1 MNIRT
6 GHILRLI
13 IVLGLISLFLLSV
26 ACKPLT
32 KPRVFNLSGKVVLEN
47 DSGDPAFDNVN
58 LSGIKVSL
66 YKPAS
71 PDSII
76 ARLKESY
83 PILGPDMEQP
93 MIFDPCK
100 ETPIKSTTTNTEGK
114 YEFKGIAIG
123 RYHLVFEKNGWG
135 RVTEYYV
142 HAGKSADRDGDD
154 SLSFQ
159 LRRTTIMYPIV
170 HLPAIV
176 NNEFTFEH
184 RHTYVVDGNVSFL
197 APVHFAGHS
206 RVELAQGSNID
217 FFEDLIYDDI
227 GNNFLTFTSL
237 SDAPDGKAPPLWGAI
252 RSHKENQTIRNW
264 TVENSVDGIVV
275 AGDHSSVKSCI
286 IRDSGFGIHIWTE
299 YAEIANI
306 IFDRISCSAVSY
318 SQMSSSEVIKQWL
331 INCMFISCQEGLR
344 TQGRAVEVANNYFI
358 DNEYAL
364 FSTAGHHIIRNNA
377 FDRNR
382 NALIV
387 KGSKICIEYNDF
399 YHNTNSVI
407 LASFCVDGSPDPQ
420 FANNNFY
427 QTSDFAFRI
436 STYYLD
442 KDIDAENNY
451 WVAADIDAIIYDAV
465 DNPLLGYKIIYL
477 PKKAEV
483 VESAGITNSP

>member
-206 RVELAQGSNID
+206 RVELAPDSNID
-217 FFEDLIYDDI
+217 FFEDIIYDDI
-227 GNNFLTFTSL
+227 SNNFLTFTSL
-237 SDAPDGKAPPLWGAI
+237 STAPDGKAPPLWGAI

-264 TVENSVDGIVV
+264 TVENSEDGIVV
-275 AGDHSSVKSCI
+275 AGDHSSVKSCF
-286 IRDSGFGIHIWTE
+286 IRNSGFGIHIWTE

-306 IFDRISCSAVSY
+306 IFDRISFSAISY
-318 SQMSSSEVIKQWL
+318 SQLPSSEVIKQWL
-331 INCMFISCQEGLR
+331 VNCMFISCQEGLR
-344 TQGRAVEVANNYFI
+344 TQGRAVEVANNYFV
-358 DNEYAL
+358 DNENAL

-382 NALIV
+382 NALNV

-407 LASFCVDGSPDPQ
+407 FTSICVDGSPDPQ